1 MKRIKKWEE
10 KKKNKK
16 IKKRKICGKNDRME
30 CMDRKK
36 KSILVIWNIKIK
48 YRKERKTRLINLI
61 WSKKDRIKKWREKK

>member
-36 KSILVIWNIKIK
+36 KSILVI
-48 YRKERKTRLINLI
+48 
-61 WSKKDRIKKWREKK
+61 